1 MEGVGPQGRMF
12 LLRRPDQAE
21 IEARL
26 WKLYFEADK
35 DKEDYKNRLKYKV
48 SLFSVL
54 VCVYVYLRLRILVI
68 RRDI

>member
-26 WKLYFEADK
+26 WRLYFEADK
-35 DKEDYKNRLKYKV
+35 DKEDHKNRLKYKV
-48 SLFSVL
+48 SLYGVL
-54 VCVYVYLRLRILVI
+54 VCIYVYLRLRILVI

>member
-48 SLFSVL
+48 GLFGIL
-54 VCVYVYLRLRILVI
+54 VCIYVYLRLRILVI

>member
-1 MEGVGPQGRMF
+1 MF

-35 DKEDYKNRLKYKV
+35 DKEDYKNRLKFKV
-48 SLFSVL
+48 GFYGVL
-54 VCVYVYLRLRILVI
+54 ICIYVCFRLRILVV
-68 RRDI
+68 RRES

>member
-12 LLRRPDQAE
+12 LLRRPNQEE

-48 SLFSVL
+48 GLYGVL
-54 VCVYVYLRLRILVI
+54 VCIYVYLRLRSLVI

>member
-48 SLFSVL
+48 SLYSVL
-54 VCVYVYLRLRILVI
+54 VCIYVYLRLRILVI

>member
-48 SLFSVL
+48 GLYGVL
-54 VCVYVYLRLRILVI
+54 VCVYVYFRLRILVI

>member
-12 LLRRPDQAE
+12 LLKRPDPEE

-26 WKLYFEADK
+26 WSLYFQADK

-48 SLFSVL
+48 SLFGVI